1 MKRLI
6 SLSLIIMVMSFNAIC
21 SDKSSGK
28 VVYSLDF
35 SKCKDGPAE
44 AYLKKIGFKLKKG
57 MADSSEVKLY
67 FKSGKLY
74 IDTLESS
81 LGLAIKE
88 GLRINRFSKI
98 RIEWGVDKYPAG
110 ASYAKKVNNEA
121 IMIYIYFG
129 LKKSSS
135 DSFFIPNSPY
145 FMGLFLAPADK
156 LNHPYI
162 GRHFTTQGRFVCI
175 ANPKQGETITSEF
188 NLVNTFKKYYKKSRV
203 PFISGINIETD
214 TSYVKPGKSRA
225 FISKIEIIE

>member
-1 MKRLI
+1 MKTII
-6 SLSLIIMVMSFNAIC
+6 SVSLIIMVMSANAIC
-21 SDKSSGK
+21 SNKSVGK

-35 SKCKDGPAE
+35 SKCKTGLA
-44 AYLKKIGFKLKKG
+44 ATYLKKLGFQFKKG
-57 MADSSEVKLY
+57 MANASEVKLY
-67 FKSGKLY
+67 FKSGALR
-74 IDTLESS
+74 IDTLKPV

-98 RIEWGVDKYPAG
+98 RIVWGVDQFPTG

-121 IMIYIYFG
+121 VMIYIYFG
-129 LKKSSS
+129 IKKFSS

-145 FMGLFLAPADK
+145 FIGLFLAPADK
-156 LNHPYI
+156 LNQPYI

-175 ANPKQGETITSEF
+175 GNPKLGKTVTSEF
-188 NLVNTFKKYYKKSRV
+188 NLVSAFKKYYSKNRV